1 SELKPFAAEDTEQ
14 VVRLAVDKE
23 APPRTYVV
31 AFRGNAKIDYARF
44 PIRLKR
50 AKDAQQA
57 AAKSLA
63 DADESLKQVTTARD
77 QAKQTLAAI
86 ELVVNSAVPGAKE
99 PSAKALEAVKSALA
113 ALDTSLTAADT
124 ARKQADAA
132 KQNADKAAAEA
143 EKTSATQKV

>member
-1 SELKPFAAEDTEQ
+1 
-14 VVRLAVDKE
+14 
-23 APPRTYVV
+23 
-31 AFRGNAKIDYARF
+31 
-44 PIRLKR
+44 R

-113 ALDTSLTAADT
+113 ALATSLTAADT

-143 EKTSATQKV
+143 EKTSATQKVDYSSPAPTIVLSIVPAPVDVSLTVTSEAQLKRGQSVEIKAVVKRQNGF